1 MCSVY
6 PRNFN
11 NDGVVLLD
19 NSHLK
24 IASSKN
30 FHHFFPKD
38 HLRTNGVGN
47 ENSIVNI
54 ALIGADL
61 NKRLINAKPP
71 KTYIPKFEGSN
82 KAMADTLATHL
93 IERQGMGID
102 EDDYETFLAKR
113 AAKLWTMIEARIHP
127 FATQAT
133 PTLISDPVDDR
144 PSA

>member
-1 MCSVY
+1 MMLH
-6 PRNFN
+6 PTQELEPPANPERF
-11 NDGVVLLD
+11 
-19 NSHLK
+19 
-24 IASSKN
+24 
-30 FHHFFPKD
+30 
-38 HLRTNGVGN
+38 T
-47 ENSIVNI
+47 
-54 ALIGADL
+54 LIGADL

-127 FATQAT
+127 KKLPPSYLPRSTT
-133 PTLISDPVDDR
+133 DRLREGISNGRFGECRCAASGGSTVR
-144 PSA
+144 